1 MNLHYLLLEVRIR
14 DNVKMHN
21 YLQLS
26 IILHGGEFNP
36 CIIMAH
42 KAILV
47 GHKIFEIQG
56 SYHIYIFICICI
68 SAKDFQSTNFH
79 RKCLYKS
86 LRSSIYFYP
95 LSFFSKKRSQRLF
108 FSCHV
113 RKFTFLSNLLFVSLK
128 GD

>member
-56 SYHIYIFICICI
+56 SYHMYIFIYIYIYIYVYRLRIYNQLTCTENVCI
-68 SAKDFQSTNFH
+68 S
-79 RKCLYKS
+79 R
-86 LRSSIYFYP
+86 
-95 LSFFSKKRSQRLF
+95 
-108 FSCHV
+108 
-113 RKFTFLSNLLFVSLK
+113 
-128 GD
+128 

>member
-56 SYHIYIFICICI
+56 SYHIYIFIYIYSTILTCLYHLRISNQLTCTENVCI
-68 SAKDFQSTNFH
+68 S
-79 RKCLYKS
+79 C
-86 LRSSIYFYP
+86 
-95 LSFFSKKRSQRLF
+95 
-108 FSCHV
+108 
-113 RKFTFLSNLLFVSLK
+113 
-128 GD
+128 

>member
-36 CIIMAH
+36 CIIMEH
-42 KAILV
+42 KTILV

-56 SYHIYIFICICI
+56 SYHIYI
-68 SAKDFQSTNFH
+68 
-79 RKCLYKS
+79 L
-86 LRSSIYFYP
+86 FY
-95 LSFFSKKRSQRLF
+95 LKKLEKNKNKIQ
-108 FSCHV
+108 
-113 RKFTFLSNLLFVSLK
+113 SLK
-128 GD
+128 VATNSH

>member
-56 SYHIYIFICICI
+56 SYHIYIFIYIYI
-68 SAKDFQSTNFH
+68 SREELQSTNLH
-79 RKCLYKS
+79 RKCFYKS

-95 LSFFSKKRSQRLF
+95 LSFFQNKDHKGYSTFRF
-108 FSCHV
+108 HV
-113 RKFTFLSNLLFVSLK
+113 T
-128 GD
+128 

>member
-56 SYHIYIFICICI
+56 SYHIYIFICVSRYYGSGKC
-68 SAKDFQSTNFH
+68 FQSTNLH

-95 LSFFSKKRSQRLF
+95 LSFFQSKDHKGYPTFRF
-108 FSCHV
+108 HV
-113 RKFTFLSNLLFVSLK
+113 T
-128 GD
+128 

>member
-26 IILHGGEFNP
+26 IILHGSEFNP

-47 GHKIFEIQG
+47 GRKIFEIQG
-56 SYHIYIFICICI
+56 NYHICTYI
-68 SAKDFQSTNFH
+68 
-79 RKCLYKS
+79 Y
-86 LRSSIYFYP
+86 IYIYIM
-95 LSFFSKKRSQRLF
+95 R
-108 FSCHV
+108 C
-113 RKFTFLSNLLFVSLK
+113 
-128 GD
+128 

>member
-47 GHKIFEIQG
+47 GRKIFEIQG
-56 SYHIYIFICICI
+56 NYHICTYI
-68 SAKDFQSTNFH
+68 
-79 RKCLYKS
+79 Y
-86 LRSSIYFYP
+86 IY
-95 LSFFSKKRSQRLF
+95 
-108 FSCHV
+108 
-113 RKFTFLSNLLFVSLK
+113 TISNLNAMLTC
-128 GD
+128 

>member
-56 SYHIYIFICICI
+56 SYHIYIYVCRLRISNQLICTENVWI
-68 SAKDFQSTNFH
+68 S
-79 RKCLYKS
+79 R
-86 LRSSIYFYP
+86 
-95 LSFFSKKRSQRLF
+95 
-108 FSCHV
+108 
-113 RKFTFLSNLLFVSLK
+113 
-128 GD
+128 